1 MLCFTECFRFPV
13 LNKYWHPF
21 PIMNLFGCFVLLFGF
36 SEFIHAMEFGSCSR
50 DKRTYLVPIN
60 IHVDKKSNHEIA
72 NYVKWLLKAY
82 DDQSGHNYTSDIEL
96 TKEFFIMIVKSINKI
111 LKPKRIE
118 LKAVFSPTL
127 LNNDENL
134 DKYCGNHRTI
144 TNITEQFL
152 KDEEEKGNKGER
164 HILIIG
170 CNNIPNRV
178 SDLEHIAYRENCGG
192 AHGIDI
198 SAVRGIFGFDEKP
211 DRKNYTRGELE
222 RRVFRG
228 ITSIFSNEYDW
239 STLRKNSLF
248 LVEAC
253 NHIKEC
259 EKKKGGFAQLMESV
273 PARRRHTK
281 LKLRQKLSEKIESIE
296 KKLKNEIISNLL
308 SV

>member
-1 MLCFTECFRFPV
+1 M
-13 LNKYWHPF
+13 
-21 PIMNLFGCFVLLFGF
+21 
-36 SEFIHAMEFGSCSR
+36 
-50 DKRTYLVPIN
+50 PIN

-111 LKPKRIE
+111 LKPKKIE
-118 LKAVFSPTL
+118 LKTVFSPTL